1 MKLSFK
7 HCFNSQ
13 PQQIIAALVLSGIFS
28 VSGSLMLI
36 KPAISAPG
44 TVDATQS
51 GKPSDRTNNLPR
63 SVANAVLQDLS
74 RREGIPTAKLKII
87 EFSRETWSGGCL
99 GLAQP
104 DEICTL
110 AIVAGWRVV
119 VTDGSQTW
127 IYRTDSTGQ
136 NIRLESQN
144 AATDL
149 PQAVADAALQD
160 AAQQLNVPVS
170 SLQIIQAEQREWS
183 DSCLGLGGPEVLC
196 AAVVVPGWLVTIA
209 SGQQRLVY
217 RTNESGSV
225 VVLDEAA
232 SSVGDADT
240 IQPISIPKS
249 QIPPALKSRVIFRAI
264 SSGGILGQTIETNL
278 RGDGQLIQVRV
289 NHFKNTSQSRI
300 SRISR
305 QQVQQ
310 FLQVLE
316 QQQFAQFNNLEFL
329 PPSNAADYIT
339 VTFSNRAGTTRYTD
353 IAQDRL
359 PKQLQAVILA
369 WEQLLGKKR

>member
-7 HCFNSQ
+7 HCFNCQ
-13 PQQIIAALVLSGIFS
+13 PQQIIVALVFSGIFS
-28 VSGSLMLI
+28 VSVSLMLI
-36 KPAISAPG
+36 EPAISAPG
-44 TVDATQS
+44 TVDATQPA
-51 GKPSDRTNNLPR
+51 PSDRTNNLPR

-74 RREGIPTAKLKII
+74 RREGIPTAKLKIT
-87 EFSRETWSGGCL
+87 EFSRKTWSDGCL
-99 GLAQP
+99 GLAQLE
-104 DEICTL
+104 EICTL

-144 AATDL
+144 AATNL
-149 PQAVADAALQD
+149 PKAVADAVLQD
-160 AAQQLNVPVS
+160 ASQRLNVPVS
-170 SLQIIQAEQREWS
+170 SLQIIQAEQRDWS

-196 AAVVVPGWLVTIA
+196 AAVVVPGWLVTVT

-232 SSVGDADT
+232 SSEGDAET
-240 IQPISIPKS
+240 IKPVPIPES
-249 QIPPALKSRVIFRAI
+249 QLPPALKSRVIFRAI

-278 RGDGQLIQVRV
+278 RGDGQLIQVQV
-289 NHFKNTSQSRI
+289 NHFKNTSQSRT

-305 QQVQQ
+305 QQLQQ

-316 QQQFAQFNNLEFL
+316 PQQFTQFNNLEFP
-329 PPSNAADYIT
+329 PPSNGADYIT
-339 VTFSNRAGTTRYTD
+339 VTFSSRAGSTRYAD
-353 IAQDRL
+353 IAQERL
-359 PKQLQAVILA
+359 PKQLQAVIQA
-369 WEQLLGKKR
+369 WEQLLGKRR